1 MPEVKKIIINENISG
16 QRLDNFLMNQLKGV
30 PKSKIYSI
38 IRKGEIRINSKRKK
52 PSYKLIYG
60 DELRIPP
67 IKVSKRENQFVPS
80 NIIALLRDSIVE
92 ENDDYIALNKP
103 DGIASHGGSGI
114 SIGVIET
121 IRNFGKSYRDAK
133 LVHRLDKDTSGCQVI
148 AKNNKFLRNCN
159 KLISERKI
167 KKTYQAIV
175 HGNWSH
181 KDGIYEI
188 NIEKNIL
195 MGKERMVKISDGGK
209 IAKTFFKVIESSKH
223 FSFIQCELITG
234 RTHQLRVHL
243 SELGFPIVG
252 DKKYGIKENKLLK
265 DLDYKKRMYLH
276 ANSFISKDLNIHIDV
291 KPPKEFKKILKND
304 E

>member
-16 QRLDNFLMNQLKGV
+16 QRLDNFLLNHLKGV

-38 IRKGEIRINSKRKK
+38 IRKGEIRVNSKRKK
-52 PSYKLIYG
+52 PSYKLVFS
-60 DELRIPP
+60 DEVRVPP
-67 IKVSKRENQFVPS
+67 IKTSSKENQFVPT
-80 NIIALLRDSIVE
+80 NIITLLRDSIVE

-103 DGIASHGGSGI
+103 EGIASHGGSGI

-159 KLISERKI
+159 KLISERKV

-175 HGNWSH
+175 HGKWSH
-181 KDGIYEI
+181 KDGIFEI
-188 NIEKNIL
+188 NIEKNMLI
-195 MGKERMVKISDGGK
+195 GKERMVRISEGGK
-209 IAKTFFKVIESSKH
+209 IAKTFFKVIESSKD
-223 FSFIQCELITG
+223 FSLIQCELITG

-252 DKKYGIKENKLLK
+252 DKKYGIKEVKLPK
-265 DLDYKKRMYLH
+265 GSGYKKRMFLH
-276 ANSFISKDLNIHIDV
+276 ANSFISEDLNIHLKV
-291 KPPKEFKKILKND
+291 RPPKEFKKILKND

>member
-1 MPEVKKIIINENISG
+1 MPEVKKIIINENVSG
-16 QRLDNFLMNQLKGV
+16 QRLDNFLLNQLKGV

-52 PSYKLIYG
+52 PFYKLVIG
-60 DELRIPP
+60 DEVRVPP
-67 IKVSKRENQFVPS
+67 IKTSSKENQFVPT

-92 ENDDYIALNKP
+92 ENEDYIVLNKP
-103 DGIASHGGSGI
+103 EGIASHGGSGI
-114 SIGVIET
+114 SVGVIET

-133 LVHRLDKDTSGCQVI
+133 LVHRLDKDTSGCQII
-148 AKNNKFLRNCN
+148 AKNNKFLRRCN

-175 HGNWSH
+175 HGNWVY
-181 KDGIYEI
+181 KDGLYEI
-188 NIEKNIL
+188 NIEKNKLI
-195 MGKERMVKISDGGK
+195 GNERMVKISEGGK
-209 IAKTFFKVIESSKH
+209 IAKTFFQAIESSNY
-223 FSFIQCELITG
+223 FSLIQCELVTG

-252 DKKYGIKENKLLK
+252 DKKYGLKESRFSKGLS
-265 DLDYKKRMYLH
+265 YKKRMYLH
-276 ANSFISKDLNIHIDV
+276 ANSFISNDLNIHLSV
-291 KPPKEFKKILKND
+291 KSPKEFKKILKND

>member
-1 MPEVKKIIINENISG
+1 MPEVKKLIINENVSG
-16 QRLDNFLMNQLKGV
+16 QRLDNFLLNQLKGV

-52 PSYKLIYG
+52 PSYKLVSG
-60 DELRIPP
+60 DEVRVPP
-67 IKVSKRENQFVPS
+67 IKTSSKENQFVPT
-80 NIIALLRDSIVE
+80 NVIALMKDAIVE
-92 ENDDYIALNKP
+92 ENDDYIVLNKP
-103 DGIASHGGSGI
+103 EGIASHGGSGI

-133 LVHRLDKDTSGCQVI
+133 LVHRLDKDTSGCQVV

-159 KLISERKI
+159 KLISERKV

-175 HGNWSH
+175 HGNWIH
-181 KDGIYEI
+181 KDDIYEI
-188 NIEKNIL
+188 NIEKNMLI
-195 MGKERMVKISDGGK
+195 GKERMVKTSEGGK

-223 FSFIQCELITG
+223 FSLIQCELITG

-252 DKKYGIKENKLLK
+252 DKKYGIKENNFPKNSGI
-265 DLDYKKRMYLH
+265 KKRMYLH
-276 ANSFISKDLNIHIDV
+276 ANSFISKDLNIHISV

>member
-16 QRLDNFLMNQLKGV
+16 QRLDNFLLNQLKGV
-30 PKSKIYSI
+30 PKSKVYSI

-52 PSYKLIYG
+52 PSYKLVIG
-60 DELRIPP
+60 DEVRVPP
-67 IKVSKRENQFVPS
+67 IKTSSKESQFVPT
-80 NIIALLRDSIVE
+80 NVIALLRASIVE
-92 ENDDYIALNKP
+92 ENDDYIALDKP
-103 DGIASHGGSGI
+103 EGIASHGGSGI

-159 KLISERKI
+159 KLISERKV

-175 HGNWSH
+175 HGNWIH

-188 NIEKNIL
+188 NIEKNMLI
-195 MGKERMVKISDGGK
+195 GKERMVRISDGGK

-223 FSFIQCELITG
+223 FSLIQCELITG

-252 DKKYGIKENKLLK
+252 DKKYGIKENKFPISSGH
-265 DLDYKKRMYLH
+265 KKRMYLH
-276 ANSFISKDLNIHIDV
+276 ANSFISKDLNIHIKV

>member
-16 QRLDNFLMNQLKGV
+16 QRLDNFLLNQLKGV
-30 PKSKIYSI
+30 PKSKVYSI

-52 PSYKLIYG
+52 PSYKLVIG
-60 DELRIPP
+60 DEVRVPP
-67 IKVSKRENQFVPS
+67 IKTSSKENQFVPT
-80 NIIALLRDSIVE
+80 NVIALLRDSIVE

-103 DGIASHGGSGI
+103 EGIASHGGSGI

-133 LVHRLDKDTSGCQVI
+133 LVHRLDKGTSGCQII

-159 KLISERKI
+159 KLISERKV

-175 HGNWSH
+175 YGNWIH

-188 NIEKNIL
+188 NIEKNMLI
-195 MGKERMVKISDGGK
+195 GKERMVRISDGGK

-223 FSFIQCELITG
+223 FSLIQCELITG

-252 DKKYGIKENKLLK
+252 DKKYGTKENKFPTISGH
-265 DLDYKKRMYLH
+265 KKRMYLH
-276 ANSFISKDLNIHIDV
+276 ANSFISKDLNIHINV

>member
-16 QRLDNFLMNQLKGV
+16 QRLDNFLLNQLKGV
-30 PKSKIYSI
+30 PKSKVYSI

-52 PSYKLIYG
+52 PSYKLVIG
-60 DELRIPP
+60 DEVRVPP
-67 IKVSKRENQFVPS
+67 IKTSSKENQFVPT
-80 NIIALLRDSIVE
+80 NIIALLRDSIIE

-103 DGIASHGGSGI
+103 VGFASHGGSGI

-133 LVHRLDKDTSGCQVI
+133 LVHRLDKDTSGCQIV
-148 AKNNKFLRNCN
+148 AKNNKFLRHCN
-159 KLISERKI
+159 KLISERKV

-175 HGNWSH
+175 HGNWIH

-188 NIEKNIL
+188 NIEKNMLI
-195 MGKERMVKISDGGK
+195 GKERMVRILEGGK

-223 FSFIQCELITG
+223 FSLIQCELITG

-252 DKKYGIKENKLLK
+252 DKKYGIKGNKFPK
-265 DLDYKKRMYLH
+265 VSGHKKRMYLH
-276 ANSFISKDLNIHIDV
+276 ANSFISKDLNIYIKV
-291 KPPKEFKKILKND
+291 KSPKEFKKILKND

>member
-1 MPEVKKIIINENISG
+1 MPEVKKLIINENVSG
-16 QRLDNFLMNQLKGV
+16 QRLDNFLLNQLKGV

-52 PSYKLIYG
+52 PSYKLAIG
-60 DELRIPP
+60 DEVRVPP
-67 IKVSKRENQFVPS
+67 IKTSSKENQFVPT
-80 NIIALLRDSIVE
+80 NLIALIKDAIVE
-92 ENDDYIALNKP
+92 EYDDYIALNKP
-103 DGIASHGGSGI
+103 EGIASHGGSGI

-159 KLISERKI
+159 KLISERKV

-175 HGNWSH
+175 HGNWIH

-188 NIEKNIL
+188 NIEKNMLI
-195 MGKERMVKISDGGK
+195 GKERMVRISDGGK

-223 FSFIQCELITG
+223 FSLIQCELITG

-252 DKKYGIKENKLLK
+252 DKKYGIKENKFPISSGH
-265 DLDYKKRMYLH
+265 KKRMYLH
-276 ANSFISKDLNIHIDV
+276 ANSFISKDLNIHIKV

>member
-1 MPEVKKIIINENISG
+1 MPEVKKIIIDENISG

-30 PKSKIYSI
+30 PKSKVYSI

-52 PSYKLIYG
+52 PSYKLING

-67 IKVSKRENQFVPS
+67 IKVSKRENQFVS
-80 NIIALLRDSIVE
+80 TNVIALIKDAIVE

-103 DGIASHGGSGI
+103 VGIASHGGSGI

-121 IRNFGKSYRDAK
+121 IRNFGKAYRDTK
-133 LVHRLDKDTSGCQVI
+133 LVHRLDKDTSGCQII
-148 AKNNKFLRNCN
+148 AKNNKFLRRCN
-159 KLISERKI
+159 KLILERKI
-167 KKTYQAIV
+167 KKTYQSIV

-188 NIEKNIL
+188 NIEKNMLI
-195 MGKERMVKISDGGK
+195 GKERMVRISDGGK
-209 IAKTFFKVIESSKH
+209 IAKTFFKAIESSKH
-223 FSFIQCELITG
+223 FSLIQCELITG

-243 SELGFPIVG
+243 SDLGFPIVG
-252 DKKYGIKENKLLK
+252 DKKYGIKENKLPK

-276 ANSFISKDLNIHIDV
+276 ANSFISKDLNIHINI

>member
-16 QRLDNFLMNQLKGV
+16 QRLDNFLLNHLKGV

-38 IRKGEIRINSKRKK
+38 IRKGEIRVNSKRKK
-52 PSYKLIYG
+52 PSYKLAID
-60 DELRIPP
+60 DEVRVPP
-67 IKVSKRENQFVPS
+67 IKTSSKENQFVPS

-103 DGIASHGGSGI
+103 EGIASHGGSGI
-114 SIGVIET
+114 SIGVKET

-159 KLISERKI
+159 KLISERKV

-175 HGNWSH
+175 HGNWIH

-188 NIEKNIL
+188 NIKKNMFI
-195 MGKERMVKISDGGK
+195 GKERMVRISDGGK

-223 FSFIQCELITG
+223 FSLIQCELITG

-252 DKKYGIKENKLLK
+252 DMKYGIKENKFPTSSSH
-265 DLDYKKRMYLH
+265 KKRMYLH
-276 ANSFISKDLNIHIDV
+276 ANSFISEDLNIHINV
-291 KPPKEFKKILKND
+291 TPSKEFKKILKND

>member
-1 MPEVKKIIINENISG
+1 MSEVKKIIINENISG
-16 QRLDNFLMNQLKGV
+16 QRLDNFLLNQLKGV
-30 PKSKIYSI
+30 PKSKVYSI
-38 IRKGEIRINSKRKK
+38 IRKGEVRINSKRKK
-52 PSYKLIYG
+52 PSYKLVSG
-60 DELRIPP
+60 DEVRVPP
-67 IKVSKRENQFVPS
+67 INTSKKENQFVPTD
-80 NIIALLRDSIVE
+80 IISLLRYSIVE
-92 ENDDYIALNKP
+92 ENDDYIALDKP
-103 DGIASHGGSGI
+103 EGIASHGGSGI

-133 LVHRLDKDTSGCQVI
+133 LVHRLDKDTSGCQVV

-159 KLISERKI
+159 KLISERKV

-175 HGNWSH
+175 HGNWIH

-188 NIEKNIL
+188 NIEKNMLI
-195 MGKERMVKISDGGK
+195 GKERMVKTSEGGK

-223 FSFIQCELITG
+223 FSLIQCELITG

-252 DKKYGIKENKLLK
+252 DKKYGIKENNFPKNSGF
-265 DLDYKKRMYLH
+265 KKRMYLH
-276 ANSFISKDLNIHIDV
+276 ANSFISEDLNILISV

>member
-16 QRLDNFLMNQLKGV
+16 QRLDNFLLNHLKGV

-38 IRKGEIRINSKRKK
+38 IRKGEIRVNSKRKK
-52 PSYKLIYG
+52 PSYKLAID
-60 DELRIPP
+60 DEVRVPP
-67 IKVSKRENQFVPS
+67 IKTSSKENQFVPS

-159 KLISERKI
+159 KLISERKV

-175 HGNWSH
+175 HGNWIH
-181 KDGIYEI
+181 KDGTYEI
-188 NIEKNIL
+188 NIRFYAL
-195 MGKERMVKISDGGK
+195 
-209 IAKTFFKVIESSKH
+209 AT
-223 FSFIQCELITG
+223 
-234 RTHQLRVHL
+234 
-243 SELGFPIVG
+243 
-252 DKKYGIKENKLLK
+252 
-265 DLDYKKRMYLH
+265 
-276 ANSFISKDLNIHIDV
+276 
-291 KPPKEFKKILKND
+291 
-304 E
+304 

>member
-1 MPEVKKIIINENISG
+1 MPEVKKIIINKNISG
-16 QRLDNFLMNQLKGV
+16 QRLDNFLLNQLKGV

-52 PSYKLIYG
+52 PSYKLVIG
-60 DELRIPP
+60 DEVRVPP
-67 IKVSKRENQFVPS
+67 IKTSSKENQFVPT
-80 NIIALLRDSIVE
+80 NIITLLRDSIVV

-103 DGIASHGGSGI
+103 EGIASHGGSGI

-121 IRNFGKSYRDAK
+121 IRNFGKSYREAK

-159 KLISERKI
+159 KLISERKV

-175 HGNWSH
+175 HGKWAY

-188 NIEKNIL
+188 NIKKNMLI
-195 MGKERMVKISDGGK
+195 GKERMVSISEGGK
-209 IAKTFFKVIESSKH
+209 IAKTFFKVIESSKN
-223 FSFIQCELITG
+223 FSLIQCELITG

-243 SELGFPIVG
+243 SELGYPIVG
-252 DKKYGIKENKLLK
+252 DKKYGIKEIKLLK
-265 DLDYKKRMYLH
+265 GLGHKKRMYLH
-276 ANSFISKDLNIHIDV
+276 ANSFISEDLNIHIKV

>member
-16 QRLDNFLMNQLKGV
+16 QRLDNFLLNQLKGV
-30 PKSKIYSI
+30 PKSKVYSI

-52 PSYKLIYG
+52 PFYKLVIG
-60 DELRIPP
+60 DEVRVPP
-67 IKVSKRENQFVPS
+67 IKTSSKKNQFVPT

-103 DGIASHGGSGI
+103 EGIASHGGSGI

-148 AKNNKFLRNCN
+148 AKNNKFLRHCN
-159 KLISERKI
+159 KLISERKV

-175 HGNWSH
+175 HGNWLH

-188 NIEKNIL
+188 NIEKNTLI
-195 MGKERMVKISDGGK
+195 GKERMVRISEGGK

-223 FSFIQCELITG
+223 FSLIQCELITG

-252 DKKYGIKENKLLK
+252 DKKYGIKENNFPKVSVH
-265 DLDYKKRMYLH
+265 KKRLYLH
-276 ANSFISKDLNIHIDV
+276 ANSFISKDLNIHIKV
-291 KPPKEFKKILKND
+291 KTPKEFKKILKND

>member
-16 QRLDNFLMNQLKGV
+16 QRLDNFLLNQLKGV
-30 PKSKIYSI
+30 PKSKVYSI

-52 PSYKLIYG
+52 PSYKLVTG
-60 DELRIPP
+60 DEVRVPP
-67 IKVSKRENQFVPS
+67 IKTSTKENQFVPT
-80 NIIALLRDSIVE
+80 NIIALLRNSIVK
-92 ENDDYIALNKP
+92 ENDDCIVLNKP
-103 DGIASHGGSGI
+103 EGIASHGGSGI

-159 KLISERKI
+159 KLISERKV
-167 KKTYQAIV
+167 KKTYQAVV
-175 HGNWSH
+175 HGNWTH

-188 NIEKNIL
+188 NIEKNML
-195 MGKERMVKISDGGK
+195 LGRERMVRISEGGK
-209 IAKTFFKVIESSKH
+209 IAKTFFKVIESSQH
-223 FSFIQCELITG
+223 FSLIQCELITG

-243 SELGFPIVG
+243 AELGFPIVG
-252 DKKYGIKENKLLK
+252 DKKYGIKENMFPNGSG
-265 DLDYKKRMYLH
+265 YKKRMYLH
-276 ANSFISKDLNIHIDV
+276 ANSFISKDLNIHINV

>member
-16 QRLDNFLMNQLKGV
+16 QRLDNFLLNQLKGV
-30 PKSKIYSI
+30 PKSKVYSI

-52 PSYKLIYG
+52 PSYKLVIG
-60 DELRIPP
+60 DEVRVPP
-67 IKVSKRENQFVPS
+67 IKTSSKESQFVPT
-80 NIIALLRDSIVE
+80 NVIALLRASIVE
-92 ENDDYIALNKP
+92 ENDDYIALDKP
-103 DGIASHGGSGI
+103 EGIASHGGSGI

-159 KLISERKI
+159 KLISERKV
-167 KKTYQAIV
+167 KKTYQAVV
-175 HGNWSH
+175 HGNWIH

-188 NIEKNIL
+188 NIEKNMLI
-195 MGKERMVKISDGGK
+195 GKERMVRISDGGK
-209 IAKTFFKVIESSKH
+209 IAKTYFKVIESSKH
-223 FSFIQCELITG
+223 FSLIQCELITG

-243 SELGFPIVG
+243 AELGFPIVG
-252 DKKYGIKENKLLK
+252 DKKYGIKENKFPISSGH
-265 DLDYKKRMYLH
+265 KKRMYLH
-276 ANSFISKDLNIHIDV
+276 ANSFISKDLNIHIKV

>member
-16 QRLDNFLMNQLKGV
+16 QRLDNFLLNQLKGV
-30 PKSKIYSI
+30 PKSKVYSI
-38 IRKGEIRINSKRKK
+38 IRKGEIRVNSKRKK
-52 PSYKLIYG
+52 PSYKLVIG
-60 DELRIPP
+60 DEIRVPP
-67 IKVSKRENQFVPS
+67 IKTSSKDSQFVPT
-80 NIIALLRDSIVE
+80 NVIALLRASIVE
-92 ENDDYIALNKP
+92 ENDDYIALDKP
-103 DGIASHGGSGI
+103 EGIASHGGSGI

-159 KLISERKI
+159 KLISERKV

-175 HGNWSH
+175 HGNWIH

-188 NIEKNIL
+188 NIEKNMLI
-195 MGKERMVKISDGGK
+195 GKERMVRISDGGK

-223 FSFIQCELITG
+223 FSLIQCELITG

-252 DKKYGIKENKLLK
+252 DKKYGTKENKFSSSSGH
-265 DLDYKKRMYLH
+265 KKRMYIH
-276 ANSFISKDLNIHIDV
+276 AKSLISKDLNIH
-291 KPPKEFKKILKND
+291 
-304 E
+304 

>member
-16 QRLDNFLMNQLKGV
+16 QRLDNFLLNQLKGV

-52 PSYKLIYG
+52 PSYKLVTG
-60 DELRIPP
+60 DEVRVPP
-67 IKVSKRENQFVPS
+67 IKTSSKENQFVPT
-80 NIIALLRDSIVE
+80 NIIALIKDAIVE

-103 DGIASHGGSGI
+103 NGIASHGGSGI

-148 AKNNKFLRNCN
+148 AKNNKFLRICN
-159 KLISERKI
+159 KLISERKV

-175 HGNWSH
+175 HGNWTH

-188 NIEKNIL
+188 NIEKNL
-195 MGKERMVKISDGGK
+195 LTGKERMVRISEGGK
-209 IAKTFFKVIESSKH
+209 IAKTFFKAIESSKH
-223 FSFIQCELITG
+223 FSLIQCELITG

-243 SELGFPIVG
+243 SELGFPILG
-252 DKKYGIKENKLLK
+252 DKKYGIKEKNFPN
-265 DLDYKKRMYLH
+265 DSGHIKRMYLH
-276 ANSFISKDLNIHIDV
+276 ANSFISEDLNIHISV
-291 KPPKEFKKILKND
+291 KPPIEFKKILKND

>member
-1 MPEVKKIIINENISG
+1 MPEVKKIIIDENISG

-30 PKSKIYSI
+30 PKSKVYSI

-52 PSYKLIYG
+52 PSYKLING

-67 IKVSKRENQFVPS
+67 IKVSKRENHFVPT
-80 NIIALLRDSIVE
+80 NVIALIKDAIVE

-103 DGIASHGGSGI
+103 EGIASHGGSGI

-121 IRNFGKSYRDAK
+121 IRNFSKAYRDAK
-133 LVHRLDKDTSGCQVI
+133 LVHRLDKDTSGCQII
-148 AKNNKFLRNCN
+148 AKNNKFLRRCN

-167 KKTYQAIV
+167 KKTYQSIV

-188 NIEKNIL
+188 NIEKNMLI
-195 MGKERMVKISDGGK
+195 GKERMVRISDGGK
-209 IAKTFFKVIESSKH
+209 IAKTFFKAIESSKH
-223 FSFIQCELITG
+223 FSLIQCELITG

-252 DKKYGIKENKLLK
+252 DKKYGIKENKLPK

-276 ANSFISKDLNIHIDV
+276 ANSFISKDLNIHLNV
-291 KPPKEFKKILKND
+291 KPPEEFKKILKND

>member
-1 MPEVKKIIINENISG
+1 MPEVKKIIINEDISG
-16 QRLDNFLMNQLKGV
+16 QRLDNFLLNQLKGV
-30 PKSKIYSI
+30 PKSKVYSI

-52 PSYKLIYG
+52 PSYKLVIG
-60 DELRIPP
+60 DEVRVPP
-67 IKVSKRENQFVPS
+67 IKTSSKESQFVPT
-80 NIIALLRDSIVE
+80 NVIALLRASIVE
-92 ENDDYIALNKP
+92 ENDDYIALDKP
-103 DGIASHGGSGI
+103 EGIASHGGSGI

-159 KLISERKI
+159 KLISERKV

-175 HGNWSH
+175 HGNWIH

-188 NIEKNIL
+188 NIEKNMLI
-195 MGKERMVKISDGGK
+195 GKERMVRISDGGK

-223 FSFIQCELITG
+223 FSLIQCELITG

-252 DKKYGIKENKLLK
+252 DKKYGIKENKFPTSSGQ
-265 DLDYKKRMYLH
+265 KKRMYLH
-276 ANSFISKDLNIHIDV
+276 ANSFISKDLNIYLNV
-291 KPPKEFKKILKND
+291 KLPKEFKKILKND